1 MDGISM
7 QVASASMAMSQANLE
22 QQLHVSMIKRT
33 MEAQEAQAA
42 TLINQMLKPPSS
54 NLLDVYV

>member
-1 MDGISM
+1 M